1 MKILC
6 LPLISMKKINHG
18 NILIGIPSVFRALMN
33 GVEML
38 ELDCHLTK
46 DHQVVVHHDFSVN
59 RTTGE
64 DGFIRDMNYD
74 VNACP
79 PFSTGDIV
87 IFCSFRICQES
98 EQMCNFIM
106 SQVSDEEHSL
116 RGKIRIDF

>member
-6 LPLISMKKINHG
+6 LPLTSMKKINHG
-18 NILIGIPSVFRALMN
+18 NILIGIPSFSRGLMN
-33 GVEML
+33 GVEMF

-74 VNACP
+74 VRACP
-79 PFSTGDIV
+79 SFSTGEIV
-87 IFCSFRICQES
+87 IYSLFRICQES

-116 RGKIRIDF
+116 CEKIRIDS